1 VSLLGG
7 HVKANELALRI
18 TDGEENMIFS
28 FSSTPTV
35 TFEQGILL
43 VSSGEGE
50 VEYPMSR
57 AVIFDFVDIS
67 GIEGEI
73 NNDLKIAI
81 SYSTINLS
89 GLRVGTTVSIYGM
102 DGMNY
107 YSSAVDSTGEMII
120 SMENLPSAPMIL
132 KAGNKTFKFIKK

>member
-1 VSLLGG
+1 
-7 HVKANELALRI
+7 
-18 TDGEENMIFS
+18 
-28 FSSTPTV
+28 
-35 TFEQGILL
+35 
-43 VSSGEGE
+43 
-50 VEYPMSR
+50 
-57 AVIFDFVDIS
+57 
-67 GIEGEI
+67 IEGEI